1 MKEKGR
7 LNSISLDGTRAASSR
22 QPREII
28 DMLTLE
34 ELIENNTFQSNI
46 WIEKIRQFNDLKS
59 FIGNFNYYHLLLAI
73 QGIKANNVIDV
84 KQHFFVSAFIDELQ
98 INRFNSRKL
107 DYGLR
112 SISYAILSDN
122 ESLIQR
128 YAKLRYQRGANAEL
142 SMDEMLAIGELPIWC
157 NTVQFFMANDN
168 EGVERNLNIIET
180 KTLKNLP
187 KKEEGLKD
195 DYEFYKALYLGNK
208 AIMEEVLEKLVSPI
222 IHKKRNDNL
231 ILNQYISLPALG
243 YAKLA
248 WRKGIEVEV
257 NSPLVPKELLP
268 IQLLDSYE
276 IPYEF
281 LKENI

>member
-1 MKEKGR
+1 
-7 LNSISLDGTRAASSR
+7 
-22 QPREII
+22 
-28 DMLTLE
+28 MLTLE
-34 ELIENNTFQSNI
+34 ELIENDTFQSNI

-84 KQHFFVSAFIDELQ
+84 KHHFFVSAFIDELQ
-98 INRFNSRKL
+98 INRFNSRLL
-107 DYGLR
+107 DYGFR
-112 SISYAILSDN
+112 SISYVLLSDN
-122 ESLIQR
+122 EALIQR
-128 YAKLRYQRGANAEL
+128 YAKLRYQRGVNAEL
-142 SMDEMLAIGELPIWC
+142 SMDEMVAIGEIPIWC

-168 EGVERNLNIIET
+168 IGVERNLNIIET
-180 KTLKNLP
+180 KTLPKIP

-195 DYEFYKALYLGNK
+195 DYEFYKALHTEDK
-208 AIMEEVLEKLVSPI
+208 AKMEEVLAKLVSPK
-222 IHKKRNDNL
+222 IHKKRNDNP

-257 NSPLVPKELLP
+257 NSPLVPKDLLP
-268 IQLLDSYE
+268 IKPLDNYE
-276 IPYEF
+276 IPYDF